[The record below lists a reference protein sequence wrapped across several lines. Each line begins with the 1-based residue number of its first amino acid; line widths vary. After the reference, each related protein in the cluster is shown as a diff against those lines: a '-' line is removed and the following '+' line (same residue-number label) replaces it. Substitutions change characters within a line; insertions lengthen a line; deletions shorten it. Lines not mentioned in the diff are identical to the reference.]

1 MLHTGG
7 VTVQDTITVRV
18 NMDTKQRLD
27 QLAKMTERTR
37 SYLVAEAIR
46 QYLELNEWQ
55 IREIQQAERDF
66 SGTRTMKRKAC
77 FPCDCQQT
85 SP

>member
-7 VTVQDTITVRV
+7 VTGARHCRSSRDT
-18 NMDTKQRLD
+18 DTKQCLD
-27 QLAKMTERTR
+27 QLAKTTERTR
-37 SYLVAEAIR
+37 SYLAAEAIR
-46 QYLELNEWQ
+46 QYLELNAWQ

-77 FPCDCQQT
+77 FLCDRQQT